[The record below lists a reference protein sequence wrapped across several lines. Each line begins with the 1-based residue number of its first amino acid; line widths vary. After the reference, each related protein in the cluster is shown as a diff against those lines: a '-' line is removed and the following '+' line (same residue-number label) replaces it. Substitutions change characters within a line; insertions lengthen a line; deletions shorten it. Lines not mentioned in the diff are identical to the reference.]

1 MSTSIDP
8 VAELPVSDGVWS
20 IEPHRSEIGF
30 AVKAMYGLMTVRG
43 VFGACDGTLTVGTD
57 SVAGQLAIRTDS
69 LDTGNRKRDR
79 HLRSSD
85 FFDAER
91 NPQIMFTTTAVIA
104 RDRGLTLTGELT
116 IGSECQPLEIPVD
129 VVPTADGAVQ
139 LDGRTTI
146 SRAAIGIAWNRLGM
160 IGDDAQVSAQLTL
173 TRAPT

>member
-8 VAELPVSDGVWS
+8 VL
-20 IEPHRSEIGF
+20 
-30 AVKAMYGLMTVRG
+30 TVR
-43 VFGACDGTLTVGTD
+43 AH

-91 NPQIMFTTTAVIA
+91 HPQIVFTAAAVTA

-116 IGSECQPLEIPVD
+116 IGSQCQPLEIPVD
-129 VVPTADGAVQ
+129 VAPTADGAIQ

-146 SRAAIGIAWNRLGM
+146 PERPWASPGTGWG
-160 IGDDAQVSAQLTL
+160 
-173 TRAPT
+173 